1 MPVLLADKAYSLY
14 RGQVQ
19 AIVSDWPARIALM
32 QQASVSAYDV
42 LALLDA
48 YRGIKANLDAWSAVA
63 GIKAYAQMVTTS
75 STYDPVAEYANLK
88 AAIQTA
94 IARITALWPQP
105 GGFCAHESMAADG
118 ARTPRM
124 FTSAQLSQVASDA
137 QAVLATLSA
146 TP

>member
-1 MPVLLADKAYSLY
+1 MAALLADKAYSLY

-19 AIVSDWPARIALM
+19 AIVSDWPARITQM
-32 QQASVSAYDV
+32 QQANVSAYDV
-42 LALLDA
+42 LLLLDA
-48 YRGIKANLDAWSAVA
+48 YRGIKTNLDAWSAVP

-75 STYDPVAEYANLK
+75 STYDPVAEYVNLK

-94 IARITALWPQP
+94 IARLTALWPQP

-118 ARTPRM
+118 TRTPRM
-124 FTSAQLSQVASDA
+124 FTAAQLAQVASDA
-137 QAVLATLSA
+137 QAVLNTLSA